1 VDETP
6 GGQGEGVFADPKRI
20 RGDAILTRK
29 WAGVVDPEKV
39 KELIEKGYGL
49 AERATDERGYAAVMK
64 VIHGFA
70 KLEQEEIKADKPE
83 AKSGDTFNT
92 VIVDGNS
99 GTIDERRTQLLGL
112 IDQLRNRSGATD
124 DPSVIDAA
132 PNPEPGIQEEPE
144 N

>member
-1 VDETP
+1 MEETP
-6 GGQGEGVFADPKRI
+6 GGQGEGLLADPGHVRA
-20 RGDAILTRK
+20 DAILIRK
-29 WAGVVDPEKV
+29 WAGVVDPVRV
-39 KELIEKGYGL
+39 KTLIEKGYDL
-49 AERATDERGYAAVMK
+49 AERAADERGYAAVMK

-70 KLEQEEIKADKPE
+70 KLEQEEAKADKP
-83 AKSGDTFNT
+83 AGSQDTYNT

-112 IDQLRNRSGATD
+112 IDQLRNRSGAND

-132 PNPEPGIQEEPE
+132 PNTEPSIQKEPE

>member
-1 VDETP
+1 MEETP
-6 GGQGEGVFADPKRI
+6 GGQGEGLLADPGHVRA
-20 RGDAILTRK
+20 DAILIRK
-29 WAGVVDPEKV
+29 WAGVVDPARV
-39 KELIEKGYGL
+39 KALIEKGYDL
-49 AERATDERGYAAVMK
+49 AERAADERGYAAVMK

-70 KLEQEEIKADKPE
+70 KLEQEEAKADKPE
-83 AKSGDTFNT
+83 ARTGDTFNT

-99 GTIDERRTQLLGL
+99 GTLDERRTQLLGL

-132 PNPEPGIQEEPE
+132 PNTEPSIPQEPE